1 MRMRWQ
7 EACWPRPLEQ
17 ARRTTHALV
26 FWVARVVSRRTH
38 ATDNFNFVRPSKQA
52 SICGATL
59 YGFTWLE
66 PMSYSNEL

>member
-38 ATDNFNFVRPSKQA
+38 ATDNFNFVRPASKHQYVEPPCTA
-52 SICGATL
+52 LPGWNL
-59 YGFTWLE
+59 Y
-66 PMSYSNEL
+66 ELFE